1 MKSSEKARK
10 TIFFNDRSFHVSEN
24 VYEPAEDTFLLAEN
38 LPINKDDVVL
48 DMGTGCG
55 ILGILAA
62 EKAKKVVAVDLNP
75 HAVRCARMNAK
86 LHGVIRKMDIR
97 QGDLFQSLK
106 KNEKFDLIIFNAPY
120 LPSEAWEHRT
130 WLGRAW
136 VGGPTGRQLIDR
148 FISEAPRCLE
158 KGGRILLVQSTLS
171 NVEETMRKL
180 EEKGLEVAVVAERK
194 VAFETIVLIQAK
206 RR

>member
-1 MKSSEKARK
+1 MKSSRKARK
-10 TIFFNDRSFHVSEN
+10 TIFFGDRSFYVLEN
-24 VYEPAEDTFLLAEN
+24 VYESAEDTFLLAEN
-38 LPINKDDVVL
+38 LVVNKDDVVL

-55 ILGILAA
+55 VLGILAA
-62 EKAKKVVAVDLNP
+62 EKARKVVAIDSNP

-97 QGDLFQSLK
+97 QGDLFKPLN

-120 LPSEAWEHRT
+120 LPSEAWEQKT

-136 VGGPTGRQLIDR
+136 AGGPTGRQLIDR
-148 FISEAPRCLE
+148 FLAEAPKYLE
-158 KGGRILLVQSTLS
+158 RDGRILLVQSTLS
-171 NVEETMRKL
+171 NVRETVRKL
-180 EEKGLEVAVVAERK
+180 EEKRLDVTVVAEKK

>member
-10 TIFFNDRSFHVSEN
+10 TVFFKDRSFYVLEN

-38 LPINKDDVVL
+38 LVVNKDDVVL

-62 EKAKKVVAVDLNP
+62 EKAKKVVAIDLNP
-75 HAVRCARMNAK
+75 HSVRCARINAK
-86 LHGVIRKMDIR
+86 LHGVAGKMHIR
-97 QGDLFQSLK
+97 QGDLFKPLK

>member
-1 MKSSEKARK
+1 MKSSREARK
-10 TIFFNDRSFHVSEN
+10 TVFFGDRSFYVLEN

-38 LPINKDDVVL
+38 LVVNRDDVVL

-55 ILGILAA
+55 ILGVLAA
-62 EKAKKVVAVDLNP
+62 EKARKVVATDSNP

-86 LHGVIRKMDIR
+86 LHGVAEKMDMR
-97 QGDLFQSLK
+97 QGDLFKPLN

-120 LPSEAWEHRT
+120 LPSEAWEQKT

-136 VGGPTGRQLIDR
+136 AGGPTGRQLIDG
-148 FISEAPRCLE
+148 FLAEAPKYLE
-158 KGGRILLVQSTLS
+158 KAGRILLVQSTLS
-171 NVEETMRKL
+171 NVEETVRKL
-180 EEKGLEVAVVAERK
+180 EEKGLDVAVVAEKK

>member
-10 TIFFNDRSFHVSEN
+10 TVFFNHRSFYVLEN

-38 LPINKDDVVL
+38 LIVDKDDIVL

-55 ILGILAA
+55 VLGILAA
-62 EKAKKVVAVDLNP
+62 EKAKRVVAVDLNP

-86 LHGVIRKMDIR
+86 LHGVIEKMDIR
-97 QGDLFQSLK
+97 QGDLFKPLK

-120 LPSEAWEHRT
+120 LPSEAREQTT
-130 WLGRAW
+130 WLERAW
-136 VGGPTGRQLIDR
+136 AGGPTGRQLIDR
-148 FISEAPRCLE
+148 FVSEAPEYLE

-171 NVEETMRKL
+171 NVEETVRKL
-180 EEKGLEVAVVAERK
+180 EEKGFGVAVVAEKK